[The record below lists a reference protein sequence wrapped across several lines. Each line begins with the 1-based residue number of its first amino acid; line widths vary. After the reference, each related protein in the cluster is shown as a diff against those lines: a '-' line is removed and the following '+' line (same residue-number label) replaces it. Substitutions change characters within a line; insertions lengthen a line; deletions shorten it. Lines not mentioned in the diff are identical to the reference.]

1 MRAERRKA
9 AEVRWHLVTVHL
21 NPGPHGRTQEEKRRR
36 REREVPEEEREER
49 GEGQA
54 KGGGSGGGRSEQA
67 TLLGGSA
74 VTLFASQNVPP
85 KNDHKMTFFKD

>member
-36 REREVPEEEREER
+36 REREVPEEEREKR

-54 KGGGSGGGRSEQA
+54 EGGGSDGGIGDGYLECA
-67 TLLGGSA
+67 EDVGGE
-74 VTLFASQNVPP
+74 FE
-85 KNDHKMTFFKD
+85 

>member
-9 AEVRWHLVTVHL
+9 AEVRWHLVIVHL

-54 KGGGSGGGRSEQA
+54 EGGGSDGGRSFE
-67 TLLGGSA
+67 GGIGDGYLECA
-74 VTLFASQNVPP
+74 EDVGGEFE
-85 KNDHKMTFFKD
+85 